1 MNFAQ
6 PIYYIPIILF
16 LVISLSMYFLEKDS
30 TKKNKSKFIFI
41 RVVLPAVT
49 VALLSVI
56 IIKYK
61 DSQIFSNEPIM
72 EGNYFEPSAVAG
84 E

>member
-1 MNFAQ
+1 MNLAQ

-41 RVVLPAVT
+41 RVVLPALT
-49 VALLSVI
+49 VALLSFV

-61 DSQIFSNEPIM
+61 DSQLFSSEPTM
-72 EGNYFEPSAVAG
+72 KGNYFEPSTTAV